1 MINSMKFMI
10 FPAAAMSVAAVS
22 GAQRPNIVW
31 YMIEDTSPHYMAL
44 YNDGRGGQTPNLDLL
59 TDQSIIYNN
68 AFSNAP
74 VSSAARTTLITGC
87 YAPSFAGSF
96 HRRIEQM
103 PMPEGLQMFPS
114 YLREVGY
121 YTCNASKTDYNVD
134 LDKSAWNLIN
144 GELGD
149 WRKRESGDQPFF
161 YVRTNTTT
169 HESKLLFKEETFRT
183 KPTESNPDEVLLHDY
198 LPDTELMRY
207 TYATFYDRIKEADE
221 EFGQMVEM
229 LREDG
234 VLDNTIIFF
243 FGDNGGSLPGSKGYT
258 DNIGFRVPLVV
269 YVPEALRESLA
280 IERVGERV
288 DDLVSFIDFGATTL
302 NLAGVSA
309 PKRLDGVPFLGD
321 KSKQG
326 VESVVC
332 YGDRFDDLYSFNRTL
347 YRGNYRYARNY
358 QPYQTQS
365 LYSYYRYH
373 SLALQQWREMY
384 EAGEL
389 NDRQASFFRPFGAEE
404 LYDLAADPNEDR
416 NLATDPAYASVLKS
430 MRSELSKYVVAHH
443 DLGFYPEVIVH
454 EEGAENPDNFGAA
467 HIKDIKGYCAIADL
481 QLLPFASAE
490 SKLIK
495 ALGSDDD
502 VAKWWALT
510 SASWFGVEAAQSSGL
525 IAAAKML
532 AESGERSFV
541 RSRAELFLSAC
552 GVDSVTSSDVD
563 DILDGSKRLA
573 ETLLVLNDFAY
584 MKERGWMPKMTYTY
598 KTKDTNVK
606 ERIKYLNR

>member
-1 MINSMKFMI
+1 MMNNMKWVL
-10 FPAAAMSVAAVS
+10 PPVAALSVTTIS

-44 YNDGRGGQTPNLDLL
+44 YNDGRGGQTPNLDSI

-103 PMPEGLQMFPS
+103 PMPEGLGMFPS
-114 YLREVGY
+114 YLREEGY

-134 LDKSAWNLIN
+134 LDNGAWNLID

-149 WRKRESGDQPFF
+149 WRKRESEDQPFF

-169 HESKLLFKEETFRT
+169 HESKLLFGEETFRT
-183 KPTESNPDEVLLHDY
+183 KPTQSDPDEVLLHDY

-221 EFGQMVEM
+221 EFGQMVDM

-288 DDLVSFIDFGATTL
+288 DDLVSFIDFGATAL
-302 NLAGVSA
+302 NLAGVTGS
-309 PKRLDGVPFLGD
+309 KRSDGVPFLGK
-321 KSKQG
+321 KSKHG

-347 YRGNYRYARNY
+347 YRGSYRYARNY

-384 EAGEL
+384 EQGEL
-389 NDRQASFFRPFGAEE
+389 TERQSSFFRAFGAEE
-404 LYDLAADPNEDR
+404 LYDLEADPNEDC
-416 NLATDPAYASVLKS
+416 NLATDPAYASVLRS

-443 DLGFYPEVIVH
+443 DLGFYPEVIVY
-454 EEGAENPDNFGAA
+454 EQGAENPDRYGAA
-467 HIKDIKGYCAIADL
+467 HVKDIKNYCAIADL
-481 QLLPFASAE
+481 QLLPFGLAE

-510 SASWFGVEAAQSSGL
+510 SASWFGLDAAKSSEL
-525 IAAAKML
+525 VAAAKEL
-532 AESGERSFV
+532 TESGERSFV
-541 RSRAELFLSAC
+541 RSRAELFLSVC
-552 GVDSVTSSDVD
+552 GMDGVTSSDVD
-563 DILDGSKRLA
+563 DILNGSKRLA

-584 MKERGWMPKMTYTY
+584 MSECGYMPDMEYTY
-598 KTKDTNVK
+598 KSKDTNVK
-606 ERIKYLNR
+606 QRIKYLNR